1 MGVFGFNNGFSS
13 NARSGLSACILDAIE
28 LRDLLRKSG
37 FNLDNQTIA
46 RIMVAVD
53 TNRDGVLSPSEF
65 ESLLR
70 KSGFNFDNMTIRR
83 LMNAVDVNHDGVID
97 YEEFVPA
104 IMAVLRSRT
113 RSAESATMPSFASVP
128 PQQLELYLMRLFKIG
143 DKDGNGVL
151 DALEFR
157 DLLRKS
163 GFQLDDETINM
174 VMRKADT
181 NHDGVIQ
188 YSEFVPAMRAL
199 VDGIPRSGSN
209 DMPSLDNVSASEL
222 RSYLQRLFKI
232 GDKNGDGV
240 LQPAEFE
247 ALLQRSGF
255 KFDTATVRQIMA
267 TADTNHDGLIDYE
280 EFVPAIMSLLK
291 SCPANQ
297 ATVMEAAAAPA
308 PVAPAPVAAAPAG
321 PAPGMPN
328 LADVAPAQLERYLQR
343 LFKIGDKDGNGV
355 LDSLELHD
363 LLCKSGFNLD
373 EETINQIMVSADT
386 NHDGVIQ
393 YDEFVPAMRNL
404 IAQIPRSDGGMP
416 GVQDVSSTEL
426 TSYLQ
431 RLFKIGDTNGDGVL
445 QPAEFESLLRK
456 SGFEFDDAMRS
467 KICEAADVNHDGLI
481 EYDEFVPAIM
491 ALVHNTQPASA
502 QAVASSVAAM
512 PNLAQVPPAQLERYM
527 QRLFKIGDKD
537 GNGSLDALEVRDL
550 LRKSGFQL
558 DNQTIARIM
567 VASDSNRDG
576 VIQFSEFCR
585 AIRSLHSDGF
595 AVGQLP
601 DVSNVAPAEL
611 RSYLQRLFKIGD
623 KNGDGVLQPAE
634 FESLLRKS
642 GFNFDD
648 MTIRKIMSEADTNH
662 DGLIDYEEFVP
673 AILAIVGQ
681 KSFHDDY
688 PVPAA

>member
-328 LADVAPAQLERYLQR
+328 LAD
-343 LFKIGDKDGNGV
+343 
-355 LDSLELHD
+355 
-363 LLCKSGFNLD
+363 
-373 EETINQIMVSADT
+373 
-386 NHDGVIQ
+386 
-393 YDEFVPAMRNL
+393 
-404 IAQIPRSDGGMP
+404 
-416 GVQDVSSTEL
+416 
-426 TSYLQ
+426 
-431 RLFKIGDTNGDGVL
+431 
-445 QPAEFESLLRK
+445 
-456 SGFEFDDAMRS
+456 
-467 KICEAADVNHDGLI
+467 
-481 EYDEFVPAIM
+481 
-491 ALVHNTQPASA
+491 
-502 QAVASSVAAM
+502 
-512 PNLAQVPPAQLERYM
+512 
-527 QRLFKIGDKD
+527 
-537 GNGSLDALEVRDL
+537 
-550 LRKSGFQL
+550 
-558 DNQTIARIM
+558 
-567 VASDSNRDG
+567 
-576 VIQFSEFCR
+576 
-585 AIRSLHSDGF
+585 
-595 AVGQLP
+595 
-601 DVSNVAPAEL
+601 
-611 RSYLQRLFKIGD
+611 
-623 KNGDGVLQPAE
+623 
-634 FESLLRKS
+634 
-642 GFNFDD
+642 
-648 MTIRKIMSEADTNH
+648 
-662 DGLIDYEEFVP
+662 
-673 AILAIVGQ
+673 
-681 KSFHDDY
+681 
-688 PVPAA
+688 

>member
-1 MGVFGFNNGFSS
+1 
-13 NARSGLSACILDAIE
+13 
-28 LRDLLRKSG
+28 
-37 FNLDNQTIA
+37 
-46 RIMVAVD
+46 
-53 TNRDGVLSPSEF
+53 
-65 ESLLR
+65 
-70 KSGFNFDNMTIRR
+70 
-83 LMNAVDVNHDGVID
+83 
-97 YEEFVPA
+97 
-104 IMAVLRSRT
+104 
-113 RSAESATMPSFASVP
+113 
-128 PQQLELYLMRLFKIG
+128 
-143 DKDGNGVL
+143 
-151 DALEFR
+151 
-157 DLLRKS
+157 
-163 GFQLDDETINM
+163 
-174 VMRKADT
+174 
-181 NHDGVIQ
+181 
-188 YSEFVPAMRAL
+188 
-199 VDGIPRSGSN
+199 
-209 DMPSLDNVSASEL
+209 
-222 RSYLQRLFKI
+222 
-232 GDKNGDGV
+232 
-240 LQPAEFE
+240 
-247 ALLQRSGF
+247 
-255 KFDTATVRQIMA
+255 MA

-308 PVAPAPVAAAPAG
+308 PVAPAPVAAAPAAPAAPAG

-456 SGFEFDDAMRS
+456 SGFEFDDAMIS

-537 GNGSLDALEVRDL
+537 GNGVLDALELRDL

-558 DNQTIARIM
+558 DNQTIARMM
-567 VASDSNRDG
+567 VASDTNRDG

-688 PVPAA
+688 PVPAATAEAMPDFRSVPPQQLELYLQRLFKVGDRDGNGVLDALEFRDLLRKSGFNFDNETINRILVSADTNRDGVIQYSEFLPAMRALVQTVNPVQAPPPPEPVAFVAAPFEAVANHGFVDPAFGFQGHPGYGYSGHGYAPAVDHQFDPRYVHAHDLHNDYYRTANAALSSRESNTTETNTETSHTISNMHAYHPGAHFTSFGGHHAAHGPMEAQFGGHHAAHGPHGGPMEYAFRHGGAPGGYQRGSRSWMH